1 MTYKEILEE
10 FTSIIN
16 VAKFVDSDYATSP
29 LRVEVLEEAVS
40 LYNRLNEEIGRL
52 ADRNHKCIY
61 LSDEE
66 TTNYCVDG
74 PCPKFKTE
82 AQIRAEAVKE
92 FAEELKKDISWH
104 RTEMYMNG
112 LKGTPRT
119 NEITYECV
127 EEYID
132 NLVKEFTE
140 GNGGG

>member
-40 LYNRLNEEIGRL
+40 LYNLLNEEIGRL

-61 LSDEE
+61 LSDDE

-82 AQIRAEAVKE
+82 AKIRAEAVKE
-92 FAEELKKDISWH
+92 FAFVLKAMAAGRLAWDEYDEEICGFLAVD
-104 RTEMYMNG
+104 E
-112 LKGTPRT
+112 
-119 NEITYECV
+119 
-127 EEYID
+127 ID
-132 NLVKEFTE
+132 NLVKEFAE
-140 GNGGG
+140 GESNDR

>member
-82 AQIRAEAVKE
+82 AQIRADAVKE
-92 FAEELKKDISWH
+92 FAE
-104 RTEMYMNG
+104 G
-112 LKGTPRT
+112 LKFLVGQFFQ
-119 NEITYECV
+119 YEDNYRDPKSACKRA
-127 EEYID
+127 ID
-132 NLVKEFTE
+132 MALKQFTGE
-140 GNGGG
+140 TT

>member
-40 LYNRLNEEIGRL
+40 LYNLLNEEIGRL

-61 LSDEE
+61 LSDDE

-119 NEITYECV
+119 HEITYECV

-140 GNGGG
+140 GDGT

>member
-40 LYNRLNEEIGRL
+40 LYNLLNEEIGRL

-61 LSDEE
+61 LSDDE

-82 AQIRAEAVKE
+82 AQIRAETAKE
-92 FAEELKKDISWH
+92 FAEQVIDLIYEADDINPVTEWKIRNLLKA
-104 RTEMYMNG
+104 
-112 LKGTPRT
+112 
-119 NEITYECV
+119 
-127 EEYID
+127 
-132 NLVKEFTE
+132 FTE
-140 GNGGG
+140 EKT

>member
-82 AQIRAEAVKE
+82 AQIRAEAIKE
-92 FAEELKKDISWH
+92 FAERLKELKAQIFFDDGSQ
-104 RTEMYMNG
+104 RVVY
-112 LKGTPRT
+112 LSD
-119 NEITYECV
+119 
-127 EEYID
+127 ID

-140 GNGGG
+140 GGGT

>member
-40 LYNRLNEEIGRL
+40 LYNLLNEEIGRL

-61 LSDEE
+61 LSDDE

-82 AQIRAEAVKE
+82 ARIRAEAVKE
-92 FAEELKKDISWH
+92 FAEIIVADYP
-104 RTEMYMNG
+104 EM
-112 LKGTPRT
+112 
-119 NEITYECV
+119 
-127 EEYID
+127 EYYLND
-132 NLVKEFTE
+132 LVKEFTGE
-140 GNGGG
+140 EEND